1 VAGHFEK
8 VNAGGRGISAGSDI
22 VVTSS
27 ILWVPDNWV
36 SGMMPISAAGAPPK
50 PKEPSSPEKPDY
62 CGSSEADLPEGA
74 WPQAC
79 KKHDECYSSAATK
92 DKCDR
97 SFIFDILADCSGRIF
112 VPAVCASISWRDH
125 SNSGRSPGL
134 QSCAIEEIEMKLR
147 PGYKRLVASWAVIA
161 LPSLYYG
168 IPYSEGDIAPRFT
181 NIGGTV
187 MWLLA
192 MIILLLPLI
201 SLPYFLNRQDEP
213 ERDVDYAQQHED

>member
-1 VAGHFEK
+1 
-8 VNAGGRGISAGSDI
+8 
-22 VVTSS
+22 
-27 ILWVPDNWV
+27 
-36 SGMMPISAAGAPPK
+36 
-50 PKEPSSPEKPDY
+50 
-62 CGSSEADLPEGA
+62 
-74 WPQAC
+74 
-79 KKHDECYSSAATK
+79 
-92 DKCDR
+92 
-97 SFIFDILADCSGRIF
+97 
-112 VPAVCASISWRDH
+112 
-125 SNSGRSPGL
+125 
-134 QSCAIEEIEMKLR
+134 MKLR